1 MATFKPFKATD
12 EFSMQTFNDK
22 FEEVV
27 TDFNADNAKIDTA
40 LAALNTA
47 VAGAGNCRIATG
59 SYVGTGEYGI
69 LV

>member
-12 EFSMQTFNDK
+12 EFSMQTFNDN

-27 TDFNADNAKIDTA
+27 TDFNADNLKIDTA
-40 LAALNTA
+40 LNQK
-47 VAGAGNCRIATG
+47 GNCRIATG
-59 SYVGTGEYGI
+59 SYVGTGKYDT

>member
-12 EFSMQTFNDK
+12 KFSMQTFNDK

-27 TDFNADNAKIDTA
+27 TDFNADNLKIDTA
-40 LAALNTA
+40 LNQK
-47 VAGAGNCRIATG
+47 GNCRIVTG
-59 SYVGTGEYGI
+59 SYTGTGEYGT

>member
-27 TDFNADNAKIDTA
+27 TDFNADNLKIDTA
-40 LAALNTA
+40 LKTAA
-47 VAGAGNCRIATG
+47 AGNCRIVTG
-59 SYVGTGEYGI
+59 SYTGTEKYGT

>member
-12 EFSMQTFNDK
+12 EFSMQTFNNK

-27 TDFNADNAKIDTA
+27 TDFNADNLKIDTA
-40 LAALNTA
+40 LNQK
-47 VAGAGNCRIATG
+47 GNCRIATG
-59 SYVGTGEYGI
+59 GYVGTGEYGT

>member
-27 TDFNADNAKIDTA
+27 ADFNADNLKIDTA
-40 LAALNTA
+40 LNQK
-47 VAGAGNCRIATG
+47 GNCRIVTG
-59 SYVGTGEYGI
+59 IYTGTGKYGI

>member
-27 TDFNADNAKIDTA
+27 TDFNADNLKVDTA
-40 LAALNTA
+40 LA
-47 VAGAGNCRIATG
+47 
-59 SYVGTGEYGI
+59 
-69 LV
+69 

>member
-27 TDFNADNAKIDTA
+27 ADFNADNAKIDTA
-40 LAALNTA
+40 LNQK
-47 VAGAGNCRIATG
+47 GNCCIVTG
-59 SYVGTGEYGI
+59 SYTGTGEYGT

>member
-27 TDFNADNAKIDTA
+27 ADFNADNLKIDTA
-40 LAALNTA
+40 LNQK
-47 VAGAGNCRIATG
+47 GNCRMVTG
-59 SYVGTGEYGI
+59 SYTRTKKYGT

>member
-12 EFSMQTFNDK
+12 RFSMQTFNDK

-27 TDFNADNAKIDTA
+27 TDFNADNLKIDTA
-40 LAALNTA
+40 LAQK
-47 VAGAGNCRIATG
+47 GNCRIVTG
-59 SYVGTGEYGI
+59 SYTGTGEYGT

>member
-27 TDFNADNAKIDTA
+27 ADFNADNLKIDTA
-40 LAALNTA
+40 LNQK
-47 VAGAGNCRIATG
+47 GNCRIVTG
-59 SYVGTGEYGI
+59 SYTGTGKYGT

>member
-27 TDFNADNAKIDTA
+27 ADFNADNAKID
-40 LAALNTA
+40 AALNQK
-47 VAGAGNCRIATG
+47 GNCRIVTG
-59 SYVGTGEYGI
+59 SYTRAEKYGTP
-69 LV
+69 V

>member
-27 TDFNADNAKIDTA
+27 ADFNADNLKIDV
-40 LAALNTA
+40 ALNQK
-47 VAGAGNCRIATG
+47 GNCRMTKLLVI
-59 SYVGTGEYGI
+59 I
-69 LV
+69 LSIILMKM

>member
-27 TDFNADNAKIDTA
+27 ADFNADNLKIDSA
-40 LAALNTA
+40 LAQK
-47 VAGAGNCRIATG
+47 GNCRIATG
-59 SYVGTGEYGI
+59 SYVGTGEYGT

>member
-12 EFSMQTFNDK
+12 KFSMQTFNDK

-27 TDFNADNAKIDTA
+27 ADFNADNLKIDTA
-40 LAALNTA
+40 LNQK
-47 VAGAGNCRIATG
+47 GNYRIATG
-59 SYVGTGEYGI
+59 NYVGTGEYDT

>member
-12 EFSMQTFNDK
+12 EFSMKTFNDK

-27 TDFNADNAKIDTA
+27 ADFNANNLKIDTA
-40 LAALNTA
+40 LNQK
-47 VAGAGNCRIATG
+47 GNCRIVTG
-59 SYVGTGEYGI
+59 SYTGTGKYDI